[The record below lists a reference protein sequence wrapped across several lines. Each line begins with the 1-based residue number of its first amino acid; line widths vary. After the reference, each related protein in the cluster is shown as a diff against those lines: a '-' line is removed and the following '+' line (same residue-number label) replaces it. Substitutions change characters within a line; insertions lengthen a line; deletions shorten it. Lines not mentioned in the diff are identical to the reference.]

1 VSATI
6 VSPVLVGRRTEL
18 QVLEAALDRSV
29 MGQSAAVLL
38 SGEAGVGKSRLV
50 LELAERARASGA
62 RVLVGGCAEF
72 GGEGI
77 PFGPVVDVV
86 RTLADEVEPDELDGF
101 LGPARNEFARL
112 LPELGDGRA
121 LTALDEGVEVSR
133 LHELILGLISRL
145 AAAQPLVLVFED
157 VQWAD
162 RSTLELIAL
171 LVRGL
176 VNRRVLLICTVRF
189 DELHRAHPF
198 RRIAGRWEQQRAVE
212 RVDLSRLTVEE
223 VRAQIEAIVDER
235 PDGRLVDL
243 VFERSE
249 GIPLFVEELIG
260 AVRDGGAERDYLP
273 PSLRDILLARVDLLS
288 GDARNVL
295 RVASAAGSWVPDDLL
310 AVVAALPEDRLYA
323 AVREIV
329 EHQLLIVDPTG
340 RGYAFRHALARDAV
354 YDDLLPGE
362 RARLHRA
369 YAQALERDERIAG
382 PEVTWAAML
391 AHHWAAAH
399 DLPRALAASV
409 RAGFAA
415 ANAAGPAEAQ
425 RHLELALEL
434 WGEVPGAAGHAR
446 VAHADVLEAAA
457 LAAHH
462 AGAVERGLA
471 LTDEALAELGAG
483 GPPERRAVLLAR
495 RARMVRDLA
504 RGDDGTSDLEKALAL
519 LSDEQPTRVTAQVLA
534 ALARTRLL
542 ADDLHGARAVAE
554 QAVKTADAVGALE
567 ESCDAAVSLGSA
579 MSILGDPESG
589 LDLVRDAGQR
599 AREAGLAWTALR
611 GTINLTDRLAF
622 CGRHDEAIAVAQEG
636 REYAEQSGLARTAG
650 AYLRANE
657 VESLLR
663 VGRWREAAVQAA
675 PGTEAPGLF
684 AGGFALIRGELHA
697 LCGHRK
703 EAERELAEARQQL
716 PGESSR
722 QFALPLAWLEA
733 ELARLSGELDRA
745 HAVLEPAIEAIE
757 PREVD
762 RYSWAILWLAM
773 RVEVERSRGSTEPID
788 RLFALVDR
796 MTVRTLPDAGHQALV
811 IAEQTR
817 ATATGEVGAWGGAV
831 DACRSMNE
839 AFPLAYALLRH
850 AEALAAAGERA
861 AAADALR
868 ESIELAEQMGAEP
881 LLDEIRAFE
890 RAARL
895 EPDAAGADGSA
906 PTQDGAAADEFG
918 VEFGLTAREREVLA
932 LIAEGRSNGQ
942 IADELVISRKTASVH
957 VSNILSKLG
966 VSTRVEAAAL
976 AHRRGLMS
984 TPADA

>member
-1 VSATI
+1 MSTTI

-18 QVLEAALDRSV
+18 QVLEAALGRAV
-29 MGQSAAVLL
+29 IGQATAVLL

-50 LELAERARASGA
+50 LELTERARASGA

-77 PFGPVVDVV
+77 PFGPVVEVM

-101 LGPARNEFARL
+101 LGPARNEFVRL
-112 LPELGDGRA
+112 LPELGDGGA
-121 LTALDEGVEVSR
+121 LPALDEGVEASR
-133 LHELILGLISRL
+133 LHELILGLVSRL

-162 RSTLELIAL
+162 RSTLELTAL

-212 RVDLSRLTVEE
+212 RVDLDRLSVEE

-260 AVRDGGAERDYLP
+260 AVRDRGAERDYLP

-288 GDARNVL
+288 DDARNVL

-310 AVVAALPEDRLYA
+310 ALVAALPEDRLYA

-329 EHQLLIVDPTG
+329 EHQLLVVDPTG

-354 YDDLLPGE
+354 HDDLLPGE

-369 YAQALERDERIAG
+369 YAEALERDSGIAG
-382 PEVTWAAML
+382 PEVTRAAML

-415 ANAAGPAEAQ
+415 AHAAGPAEAQ

-434 WGEVPGAAGHAR
+434 WSEVPDAAEHAG

-471 LTDEALAELGAG
+471 LSDEALAELGPG

-495 RARMVRDLA
+495 RARMVGDLA
-504 RGDDGTSDLEKALAL
+504 RGDDGISDLEKALAL
-519 LSDEQPTRVTAQVLA
+519 LSDEAPTRVTAQVLA

-542 ADDLHGARAVAE
+542 AYDLTGARAAAE
-554 QAVKTADAVGALE
+554 QAVQTADAVGALE
-567 ESCDAAVSLGSA
+567 ESCDAAISLGSVV
-579 MSILGDPESG
+579 SISGDAESG
-589 LDLVRDAGQR
+589 LALLRDAGKR

-611 GTINLTDRLAF
+611 AAINLTDRLAF
-622 CGRHDEAIAVAQEG
+622 GGRHEEAIAVAQEG

-650 AYLRANE
+650 AYLRANQ
-657 VESLLR
+657 VESLIR
-663 VGRWREAAVQAA
+663 VGRWREAALNAA

-697 LCGHRK
+697 LRGHRR
-703 EAERELAEARQQL
+703 EGESELAEARQQL
-716 PGESSR
+716 PGERSR
-722 QFALPLAWLEA
+722 QFVFPLAWLEA
-733 ELARLSGELDRA
+733 ELARLGGELDRA
-745 HAVLEPAIEAIE
+745 GEILEPLIEAID

-762 RYSWAILWLAM
+762 RYVWAILWLAM
-773 RVEVERSRGSTEPID
+773 RIEVERSRGGAEMTD
-788 RLFALVDR
+788 RVSALVDR
-796 MTVRTLPDAGHQALV
+796 MAVRTLPDAGHEALV
-811 IAEQTR
+811 IAELAR
-817 ATATGEVGAWGGAV
+817 ATRTGEVGAWGGAV

-839 AFPLAYALLRH
+839 AFPLAYALLRR

-861 AAADALR
+861 AANDALR

-881 LLDEIRAFE
+881 LVAEIRAFE

-895 EPDAAGADGSA
+895 QPDAAGADDADSSPGGA
-906 PTQDGAAADEFG
+906 PDDEIA
-918 VEFGLTAREREVLA
+918 EFGLTAREREVLM
-932 LIAEGRSNGQ
+932 LIADGRSNGQ
-942 IADELVISRKTASVH
+942 IADELVISRTTASVH
-957 VSNILSKLG
+957 VSNILSKLD

-976 AHRRGLMS
+976 AHRRGLTS

>member
-1 VSATI
+1 VRTTI

-18 QVLEAALDRSV
+18 QVLEAALERAV
-29 MGQSAAVLL
+29 TGQAAAVLL
-38 SGEAGVGKSRLV
+38 TGEAGVGKSRLV
-50 LELAERARASGA
+50 LELTERARASGA

-77 PFGPVVDVV
+77 PFGPVVDVM
-86 RTLADEVEPDELDGF
+86 RTLADEVEPDELAGF
-101 LGPARNEFARL
+101 LGPARHEFVRL

-121 LTALDEGVEVSR
+121 LTVLDEGVEASR
-133 LHELILGLISRL
+133 LHELILGLVSRL
-145 AAAQPLVLVFED
+145 AAAEPLVLVFED

-212 RVDLSRLTVEE
+212 RIDLSRLGVEE

-260 AVRDGGAERDYLP
+260 AVRDGGGERDYLP

-295 RVASAAGSWVPDDLL
+295 RVASAAGSWVVPDDLL
-310 AVVAALPEDRLYA
+310 AVVAALPDDRLYA

-329 EHQLLIVDPTG
+329 EHQLLVVDPTG

-354 YDDLLPGE
+354 HDDLLPGE

-369 YAQALERDERIAG
+369 YAQALEQDAGIAG
-382 PEVTWAAML
+382 PEVIRAAML

-434 WGEVPGAAGHAR
+434 WGEVPGAAEHAG

-457 LAAHH
+457 LAAHQ

-471 LTDEALAELGAG
+471 LTDEALAELGTG
-483 GPPERRAVLLAR
+483 GHPERRAVLLAR

-519 LSDEQPTRVTAQVLA
+519 LSDERPTRVTAQVLA

-542 ADDLHGARAVAE
+542 ADDMSEARAAAQ
-554 QAVKTADAVGALE
+554 QAVRTADAVGALE
-567 ESCDAAVSLGSA
+567 ESCDAAVTLGCV
-579 MSILGDPESG
+579 MDVLGDPEAG
-589 LDLVRDAGQR
+589 IELIRDAGQR
-599 AREAGLAWTALR
+599 AKEAGLAWTALR
-611 GTINLTDRLAF
+611 ATINLTDRLAGI
-622 CGRHDEAIAVAQEG
+622 GRHEEAIAVAQEG
-636 REYAEQSGLARTAG
+636 GEYAEQSGLARTAG
-650 AYLRANE
+650 AYLRANQ
-657 VESLLR
+657 VESLVRL
-663 VGRWREAAVQAA
+663 GRWREAAVCAA
-675 PGTEAPGLF
+675 PGTEAPGLT

-697 LCGHRK
+697 LCGHRR
-703 EAERELAEARQQL
+703 EAEREYAEARQQL
-716 PGESSR
+716 PAERSR
-722 QFALPLAWLEA
+722 QFALPLAWLQA
-733 ELARLSGELDRA
+733 ELARLGHELDRA
-745 HAVLEPAIEAIE
+745 REILAPAIEAID
-757 PREVD
+757 PREID
-762 RYSWAILWLAM
+762 RYVWTILWLAM
-773 RVEVERSRGSTEPID
+773 RIEAERSHGSTETTD
-788 RLFALVDR
+788 RVFALAGR
-796 MTVRTLPDAGHQALV
+796 MAVRKLPDAGYRALV
-811 IAEQTR
+811 LAEHAR
-817 ATATGEVGAWGGAV
+817 ATRTGEAGAWADAV

-861 AAADALR
+861 AAGEAVR
-868 ESIELAEQMGAEP
+868 ESSELAERMGAEP

-895 EPDAAGADGSA
+895 QPDAADADDTA
-906 PTQDGAAADEFG
+906 PTPDRAPDDELQ
-918 VEFGLTAREREVLA
+918 EFGLTAREREVLI
-932 LIAEGRSNGQ
+932 LIADGRSNGQ
-942 IADELVISRKTASVH
+942 IAELLFISRKTASVH
-957 VSNILSKLG
+957 VSNILAKLG
-966 VSTRVEAAAL
+966 VATRVEAAAMVHRMGL
-976 AHRRGLMS
+976 ARAPGA
-984 TPADA
+984 P

>member
-1 VSATI
+1 VRTTI

-18 QVLEAALDRSV
+18 QVLEAALDRAV
-29 MGQSAAVLL
+29 IGQAAAVLL
-38 SGEAGVGKSRLV
+38 TGEAGVGKSRLV
-50 LELAERARASGA
+50 FELTDRARVSGA

-77 PFGPVVDVV
+77 PFGPVVDVM
-86 RTLADEVEPDELDGF
+86 RTLADEVELDELDGF
-101 LGPARNEFARL
+101 LGPARLEFARL
-112 LPELGDGRA
+112 LPELGEGRA
-121 LTALDEGVEVSR
+121 APALDEGVEASR
-133 LHELILGLISRL
+133 LQELILGLVSRL
-145 AAAQPLVLVFED
+145 AAAQALVLVFED

-176 VNRRVLLICTVRF
+176 VNRRVLLVCTVRF

-212 RVDLSRLTVEE
+212 RVDLGRLSVEE
-223 VRAQIEAIVDER
+223 VRSQIEAIVDER

-260 AVRDGGAERDYLP
+260 AVRDGGGERDYLP

-288 GDARNVL
+288 DDARTVL

-329 EHQLLIVDPTG
+329 EHQLLVVDPTG

-354 YDDLLPGE
+354 HDDLLPGE

-369 YAQALERDERIAG
+369 YAQALERDAGIAG
-382 PEVTWAAML
+382 PEVTRAAML

-434 WGEVPGAAGHAR
+434 WGEVPGAAEHAG

-471 LTDEALAELGAG
+471 LTDEALAELGTG

-519 LSDEQPTRVTAQVLA
+519 LSGEQPTRVTAQVLA

-542 ADDLHGARAVAE
+542 ADDFSGARAAAE
-554 QAVKTADAVGALE
+554 QAVQTADALGALE
-567 ESCDAAVSLGSA
+567 DSCDAAISLGCV
-579 MSILGDPESG
+579 MVVLGDVEPG
-589 LDLVRDAGQR
+589 LELLGDAGRR

-611 GTINLTDRLAF
+611 ATINLTDRLAVSA
-622 CGRHDEAIAVAQEG
+622 RHEEAIALAQEG

-650 AYLRANE
+650 AYLRANQ
-657 VESLLR
+657 VESLVRL
-663 VGRWREAAVQAA
+663 GRWREAAANAA
-675 PGTEAPGLF
+675 PGTEAPGLT

-697 LCGHRK
+697 LCGRRR
-703 EAERELAEARQQL
+703 EAERELTEARQQL
-716 PGESSR
+716 PGERSR
-722 QFALPLAWLEA
+722 QFAFPLAWLQA
-733 ELARLSGELDRA
+733 ELARLDGEFDRA
-745 HAVLEPAIEAIE
+745 RAVLEPVIEEID

-762 RYSWAILWLAM
+762 RYGWAILWLAM
-773 RVEVERSRGSTEPID
+773 RVELERSRGSTETTD
-788 RLFALVDR
+788 RVSALTGR
-796 MTVRTLPDAGHQALV
+796 IAVRTLPDAGHRALV
-811 IAEQTR
+811 IAEHAR
-817 ATATGEVGAWGGAV
+817 ATATGEAGAWGGAV

-850 AEALAAAGERA
+850 AEALAAAGERTA
-861 AAADALR
+861 ARDALR

-881 LLDEIRAFE
+881 LVDEIRAFE

-895 EPDAAGADGSA
+895 EPDAAGAGGTA
-906 PTQDGAAADEFG
+906 PSPDGAPADELE
-918 VEFGLTAREREVLA
+918 EFGLTAREREVLV

-942 IADELVISRKTASVH
+942 IAEELVISRKTASVH

-966 VSTRVEAAAL
+966 VSTRVQAAAL
-976 AHRRGLMS
+976 AHRRGL
-984 TPADA
+984 TGAPTDA